1 MNLVYLHFLL
11 LSFFLSF
18 AFKLIDAFKVSL
30 ACGQDK
36 QAVRSWVCIYI
47 YVCMQAHTYTHA
59 CVCTSP
65 SPQHTH
71 ARTHACTHAHMHA
84 CMHTH
89 THAHTHRAANIL
101 VNTKPLKL
109 KVMNVFSD
117 YYYYYHQDIPP
128 TKIRLPLI

>member
-1 MNLVYLHFLL
+1 MNLAYLHVFCFF

-36 QAVRSWVCIYI
+36 KAVRNWVCMYI
-47 YVCMQAHTYTHA
+47 CMHAGTHIHSCM
-59 CVCTSP
+59 CVHIPLPPT
-65 SPQHTH
+65 HTH
-71 ARTHACTHAHMHA
+71 ARTHACTH
-84 CMHTH
+84 
-89 THAHTHRAANIL
+89 THAHTHRVANIL
-101 VNTKPLKL
+101 VNTKSLKL
-109 KVMNVFSD
+109 KLMNVFSD